1 MPARSEYAPGTP
13 SWVDL
18 GSPDL
23 DASAEFYGRLLGW
36 ETLETGPVE
45 ETGGYRM
52 FTFHGI
58 PVAGLGPLMGE
69 GQPPAWTTYVTTAD
83 ADATAAKVREAG
95 GSVLTE
101 PLDVLDAGRMAVLAD
116 TEGSVFAVWQ
126 PRSHRGAGLV
136 NETGALAWNELAT
149 RDPEAARAFY
159 GAVFGWEFE
168 TSAMESVVY
177 STLKLDGEYVGGMIE
192 LGPDVPAELPPHW
205 LAYFGVEDCDAA
217 ADQLRTMG
225 GVVTVEPMTIP
236 AGRFAVVADPQ
247 GAPFAIMD
255 LTAGEG

>member
-45 ETGGYRM
+45 QTGGYRM
-52 FTFHGI
+52 FTFHGV

-69 GQPPAWTTYVTTAD
+69 GQPPAWTSYLTTAD
-83 ADATAAKVREAG
+83 ADATAAKVGEAG
-95 GSVLTE
+95 GRVLME
-101 PLDVLDAGRMAVLAD
+101 SLDVLDAGRMAVLAD
-116 TEGSVFAVWQ
+116 TEGAVFAVWQ
-126 PRSHRGAGLV
+126 PGAHRGAGLV
-136 NETGALAWNELAT
+136 NETGALAWNELAS
-149 RDPEAARAFY
+149 RDPEAAKSFY
-159 GAVFGWEFE
+159 GAVFGWEAE
-168 TSAMESVVY
+168 TAAMGPVIY
-177 STLKLDGEYVGGMIE
+177 TTFKLDGDYIGGMVE
-192 LGPDVPAELPPHW
+192 LGADVPAELPPYW

-217 ADQLRTMG
+217 TDQLKTMG

-247 GAPFAIMD
+247 GAHFAIMD